1 MYAKAGITANYHV
14 WSWCSKEND
23 QAMVN
28 RLVIDHLNLF
38 VSMNIFLNLS
48 CKYAAL
54 HNQNFNNKM
63 SSATKSQHSAALGI
77 ISYNQPSLMCAVT
90 LSTSHL
96 QQLHVLWSIIIRE
109 PLRPK
114 SVSYNYNFSSC
125 LVLIYSTKTN
135 ICYSKVQKLT
145 KL

>member
-1 MYAKAGITANYHV
+1 MCWHYCQLHHV

-28 RLVIDHLNLF
+28 RLVIDHPNPF

-48 CKYAAL
+48 CKYTAL

-90 LSTSHL
+90 LSTFHNTA
-96 QQLHVLWSIIIRE
+96 
-109 PLRPK
+109 
-114 SVSYNYNFSSC
+114 VSCSLINNYKGTTETKICYNFSSC
-125 LVLIYSTKTN
+125 LVLIYSTKTK
-135 ICYSKVQKLT
+135 ICFSKVQKLT